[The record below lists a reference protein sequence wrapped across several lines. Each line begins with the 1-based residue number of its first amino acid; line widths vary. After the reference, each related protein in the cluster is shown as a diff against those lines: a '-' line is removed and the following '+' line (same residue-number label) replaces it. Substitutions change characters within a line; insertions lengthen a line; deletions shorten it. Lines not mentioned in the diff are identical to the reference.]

1 VLNEVIILSCLE
13 GKLQDFVE
21 TSSDLFDQGKSVTD
35 NGDKKKK
42 TPFKKQMQKL
52 KDRIDQEGNVVTI
65 IKDY

>member
-1 VLNEVIILSCLE
+1 
-13 GKLQDFVE
+13 LQDFVE

>member
-52 KDRIDQEGNVVTI
+52 KDRIDQEKDES
-65 IKDY
+65 IKES

>member
-52 KDRIDQEGNVVTI
+52 KDRMHQEKDEG
-65 IKDY
+65 IKQS